1 MHCSYS
7 EARLDAYVD
16 GTLPPRERARVA
28 AHLPGCIDCTSLLE
42 ELRVID
48 ALLLVPRQLEPA
60 ANFTFKVMA
69 EVRPLPA
76 PHVRR
81 TPALPVLATYIVF
94 AWAAI
99 GAFLWWGG
107 PTASAMLGMLGASA
121 QHAGFTFGILAAS
134 VAQLFGSQ
142 TADVT
147 RTMGAILGADVML
160 AGAVVRFC
168 LLRRSRRA
176 AAARVSESA

>member
-7 EARLDAYVD
+7 EKRLDAYVE
-16 GTLPPRERARVA
+16 GSLAPRERARVA
-28 AHLPGCIDCTSLLE
+28 AHLPGCANCTSLLE

-48 ALLLVPRQLEPA
+48 ALLLSPRQLELA

-69 EVRPLPA
+69 EVRPLA
-76 PHVRR
+76 QPHVHR
-81 TPALPVLATYIVF
+81 TAALPVLATYIVF
-94 AWAAI
+94 AWASI

-107 PTASAMLGMLGASA
+107 PAAAAMLGMLGASA
-121 QHAGFTFGILAAS
+121 QHAGRTFGILAVS
-134 VAQLFGSQ
+134 VGQLFGSQ

-147 RTMGAILGADVML
+147 RTMGAILGGDVAL
-160 AGAVVRFC
+160 AGVIVGLY

-176 AAARVSESA
+176 ATASISESR